1 MNYRDRQKSFIYES
15 IINNMKEGILT
26 IDFKGKITSL
36 NPAAERI
43 LEIKSE
49 DIVNSTLIESFFDLE
64 ENDDFNQTILD
75 AVYETSVT
83 HNRVVSY
90 CTGEKT
96 KTLFLTTSFLQ
107 SVEDGQVQRI
117 GVVAVFNDIT
127 ELQELKD
134 AVKAMERI
142 KELNRD
148 LELRNR
154 YISETFGRYLSD
166 EVVRDLISKPGTL
179 KMGGEKRQVTI
190 VMTDLRG
197 FTSMSGQLAPDTVVT
212 ILNNYLGVMVD
223 IILKYNGTILEFIGD
238 SILAVFG
245 APVRTGDHAALAV
258 ACCIEMQLAMEK
270 VNQWNLANGFSEMEM
285 GIGIN
290 TGQVVVGNIGSERR
304 TKYGVVGSQVN
315 LASRIESYTVGGQ
328 ILASDETIRSAGS
341 PVKVNSSLE
350 VHPKGI
356 REPITIYDIGGLGE
370 PYNLY
375 LAGQNT
381 ELATLVPKIPVHI
394 FTLEGKHC
402 QESFSNGCLVR
413 LSLKE
418 AELWSKIQMAPMTN
432 IKIRI
437 PDQNGGILAGEIY
450 AKVGKAEG
458 NNTLVVRFTSI
469 SQETKKYFLSVL
481 QQETGP
487 PY

>member
-1 MNYRDRQKSFIYES
+1 MNYGDKQESFI
-15 IINNMKEGILT
+15 IDNMKEGILT
-26 IDFKGKITSL
+26 IDFKGIITSL

-43 LEIKSE
+43 LEIKRE
-49 DIVNSTLIESFFDLE
+49 DVVNSTLAETFFGLE

-90 CTGEKT
+90 CTGQKT

-107 SVEDGQVQRI
+107 SVEGGKVQRK

-127 ELQELKD
+127 ELQELRD
-134 AVKAMERI
+134 AVKAMEKI

-154 YISETFGRYLSD
+154 FISETFGRYLSD
-166 EVVRDLISKPGTL
+166 EVVRNLISQPGTL
-179 KMGGEKRQVTI
+179 KLGGEKRLVTI
-190 VMTDLRG
+190 VLTDLRG
-197 FTSMSGQLAPDTVVT
+197 FTSMSGELAPDTVVT

-238 SILAVFG
+238 SILAIFG
-245 APVRTGDHAALAV
+245 APVSTEDHAALAV
-258 ACCIEMQLAMEK
+258 ACCIEMQQAMGK
-270 VNQWNLANGFSEMEM
+270 VNQWNFENGFSEMEM

-315 LASRIESYTVGGQ
+315 LAARIESYTVGGQ
-328 ILASDETIRSAGS
+328 ILASGETIQSAGS
-341 PVKVNSSLE
+341 PVKINSSLE

-356 REPITIYDIGGLGE
+356 EEAITIYEIGGIGE

-375 LAGQNT
+375 LAGQNS
-381 ELATLVPKIPVHI
+381 ELKTLAKKIPVRI
-394 FTLEGKHC
+394 FTLNDKHC
-402 QESFSNGCLVR
+402 EENFISGYLVK

-418 AELWSKIQMAPMTN
+418 AELWSGIKMAPMAN
-432 IKIRI
+432 IKVLI
-437 PDQNGGILAGEIY
+437 PDQKGHILAGEIY
-450 AKVGKAEG
+450 AKVRKAEI
-458 NNTLVVRFTSI
+458 NNTFMVRFTSV
-469 SQETKKYFLSVL
+469 SREAKKYFLGIL
-481 QQETGP
+481 EQETSQPG
-487 PY
+487 